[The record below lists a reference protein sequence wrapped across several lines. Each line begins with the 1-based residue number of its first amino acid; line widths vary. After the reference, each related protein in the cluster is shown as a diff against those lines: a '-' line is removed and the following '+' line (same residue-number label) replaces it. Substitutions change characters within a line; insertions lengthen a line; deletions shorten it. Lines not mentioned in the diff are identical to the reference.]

1 MKPTTKLIAAAVI
14 LLAIDSPAA
23 RADIRFTTR
32 VVVRPIATAPRPA
45 TVAPIV
51 PPGLASPGETKTF
64 IAGGSVRIEQMVGT
78 ARSVVLIRPD
88 GQFILFPDSQTYLRA
103 PGLGAPAGGGSL
115 SPTFTRTG
123 EFSTVLGH
131 RCERVLVQM
140 SLALPV
146 TPPAGFPTRVTFD
159 GEMWLAD
166 AYRSEGETLRK
177 TVALVSNLP
186 AGLEGMVMR
195 QVFRNNQ
202 LGYEIES
209 TVLDI
214 TDGPIAAEMF
224 EFPPGFRRA
233 DQPAT
238 PETPPA
244 GARRTQP

>member
-1 MKPTTKLIAAAVI
+1 MKLITKIAGMAI
-14 LLAIDSPAA
+14 LLGIDSPAA
-23 RADIRFTTR
+23 RADVRLTTQ
-32 VVVRPIATAPRPA
+32 VVVRPIS
-45 TVAPIV
+45 TVARPSADAA
-51 PPGLASPGETKTF
+51 PLPQGLATPGETKTY
-64 IAGGSVRIEQMVGT
+64 IAGGSVRIEQLAGT
-78 ARSVVLIRPD
+78 VRSVVLIRPD
-88 GQFILFPDSQTYLRA
+88 GQFVLFPDSQRYLRA
-103 PGLGAPAGGGSL
+103 AALGNASGSL
-115 SPTFTRTG
+115 APTFIRTG
-123 EFSTVLGH
+123 EFSTLLGH

-159 GEMWLAD
+159 GELWLAD
-166 AYRSEGETLRK
+166 AYRSEGEALRK
-177 TVALVSNLP
+177 TLALVSSLP

-224 EFPPGFRRA
+224 EIPAGFRSA
-233 DQPAT
+233 DQPAI

-244 GARRTQP
+244 GARRAQP